1 MCCYMHF
8 RVDYCAIFYY
18 FFKKV
23 DSQGL
28 ISTKQLLSNQQLK
41 ILNSVFF
48 VLIISPIRL
57 AFHYVFQ

>member
-1 MCCYMHF
+1 MCRYMHF
-8 RVDYCAIFYY
+8 RVDYPAILCY

>member
-1 MCCYMHF
+1 MCRYMHF
-8 RVDYCAIFYY
+8 RVDYPAIFYY

>member
-1 MCCYMHF
+1 MCRYMHF
-8 RVDYCAIFYY
+8 RVDYRAILCY

-28 ISTKQLLSNQQLK
+28 KFVNKKTDNQ
-41 ILNSVFF
+41 ILNSICSVFF